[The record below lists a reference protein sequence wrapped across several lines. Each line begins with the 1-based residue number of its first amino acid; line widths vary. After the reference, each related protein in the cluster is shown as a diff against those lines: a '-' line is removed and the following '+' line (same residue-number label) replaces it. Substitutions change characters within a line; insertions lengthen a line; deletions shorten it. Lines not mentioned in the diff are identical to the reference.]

1 MLRIGRAFTN
11 DPEIDEFVRNHINET
26 LKAAVKG
33 LIMCIEKQDGNM
45 HYCFSY
51 SEVCLD
57 FFFPKK
63 FPKNSNAQKITI
75 LKGLYALL
83 NSDEEFV
90 PTLVMEYVLSK
101 IIAYCDDYTTFSLP
115 ETDASNA
122 ETVFGK
128 DGMKEI
134 HVVPNSLFEQINY
147 SISEEM
153 ETRIQ
158 AAYKEFY
165 REINPE
171 FEDEA
176 EEDAEQMTNALR
188 CISGEWLDFCFWDAD
203 YQLLDNVSQ
212 WNLSQS
218 KVNKVLGAMPKSMFD
233 DAFYL
238 PSDWEHSKDFH
249 FLNSDR

>member
-11 DPEIDEFVRNHINET
+11 DLEIDEYVRNHINET

-33 LIMCIEKQDGNM
+33 LVMCIEKKDDNM
-45 HYCFSY
+45 YFCFSY
-51 SEVCLD
+51 SEVSLD
-57 FFFPKK
+57 LFFPQM
-63 FPKNSNAQKITI
+63 FPKNSYEEKITI
-75 LKGLYALL
+75 LKGLYSLL

-101 IIAYCDDYTTFSLP
+101 IIAYCDDYISFSIP
-115 ETDASNA
+115 ETDVSDA
-122 ETVFGK
+122 ETEFGK
-128 DGMKEI
+128 DAMKEI
-134 HVVPNSLFEQINY
+134 HAVPKSVFEQINY
-147 SISEEM
+147 FFPEEM

-158 AAYKEFY
+158 TAYVEFY
-165 REINPE
+165 RETNPE
-171 FEDEA
+171 FE
-176 EEDAEQMTNALR
+176 EDAEDDALYMTDALR
-188 CISGEWLDFCFWDAD
+188 CISEEWLDFCFWDAD
-203 YQLLDNVSQ
+203 YQLLDDVSQ

-218 KVNKVLGAMPKSMFD
+218 KVNEVLGAMPKSMID